1 MADRNREKKQTPA
14 RGREKAQGAGRFGLP
29 GILCVLFVLFSGCYL
44 VLRVLDAVHQT
55 GDSLPLRLYGLLF
68 PAALALSVLA
78 AVFFRRC
85 PERRLPGL
93 FLASGLAL
101 GLLFLFVMPGLSAP
115 DEVSHY
121 ITAYRLSSRML
132 GQPDLTEDLGLAA
145 VRQEDYHLEDLS
157 GTRTLD
163 IPDDE
168 EPPAEMLGNPLRY
181 ATYRAVADW
190 DQRYSLD
197 TRSVS
202 SGFPDVRSTPVMY
215 LPQAAGISLARLLSL
230 RAPALVFLG
239 GFMNL
244 LVFLLL
250 TAAAIHLAPFG
261 KELYFGAGLL
271 PMALHLASSMSYDA
285 GILGTVFLFT
295 AEVLRLSYGEQVKV
309 SWKDLLLLS
318 LLIAAFGPCKLVYSV
333 LVFLTLLIPAERF
346 GRLKKA
352 PAFLLLFLVLTLSMA
367 VVNAGVIRG
376 YAAAGNQ
383 AAGAEAVTAVEA
395 AGDAEAAAAGDAEAA
410 AAGDAETVGDA
421 AAGDAAA
428 AAEPAEAE
436 TGNGTAAAVTRGY
449 PVSELLHR
457 PVFIV
462 RMVLDTVSFQS
473 DELVLGM
480 MGMWLGNLD
489 PLIGLPFFA
498 VLFYLTGLLV
508 LLLRR
513 PGERC
518 PMGAGARLWCGLLI
532 LGVFLLTAGAML
544 VSWTTPGAPVIEGI
558 QGRYFLPVLPLL
570 LMLFENGLVVSSKD
584 LRRAVLLGF
593 FCMDCFALL
602 RIFSLACLRV

>member
-1 MADRNREKKQTPA
+1 MTDRNREKKQTPA
-14 RGREKAQGAGRFGLP
+14 RGREKAQGAGRIGLP
-29 GILCVLFVLFSGCYL
+29 EILCVLFVLFSGCYL

-55 GDSLPLRLYGLLF
+55 GDPLPLRLYGLLF

-78 AVFFRRC
+78 AAFFRRC

-93 FLASGLAL
+93 FLASGLSL
-101 GLLFLFVMPGLSAP
+101 GILFLFVMPGLSAP

-230 RAPALVFLG
+230 RAPSLVFLG

-271 PMALHLASSMSYDA
+271 PMTLHLASSMSYDA

-309 SWKDLLLLS
+309 TWRDLLLLS

-333 LVFLTLLIPAERF
+333 LVFLALLIPAERF

-367 VVNAGVIRG
+367 AVNAGVIRG
-376 YAAAGNQ
+376 YAAAGSQ
-383 AAGAEAVTAVEA
+383 AAGAEAVTAAEAEA
-395 AGDAEAAAAGDAEAA
+395 AGAVE
-410 AAGDAETVGDA
+410 

-428 AAEPAEAE
+428 AGGAEAAAEAE
-436 TGNGTAAAVTRGY
+436 ETETGTGTAAEVTRGY

-480 MGMWLGNLD
+480 TGMWLGNLD

-508 LLLRR
+508 LMLRR

-544 VSWTTPGAPVIEGI
+544 VSWTTRGAPVIEGI